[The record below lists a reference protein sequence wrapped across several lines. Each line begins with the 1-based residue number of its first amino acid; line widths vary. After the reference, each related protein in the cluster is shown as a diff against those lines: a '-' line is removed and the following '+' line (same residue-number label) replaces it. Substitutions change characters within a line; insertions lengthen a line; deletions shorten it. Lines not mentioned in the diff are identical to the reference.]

1 MPGVWEPTRGT
12 IPCARLAPRSSE
24 RQSPPTVMTT
34 SASLFPAR
42 RATRSIT
49 AVAAGLPHPYGDRRR
64 LFKRSGQHTHH
75 KRRRGS
81 TLPFQEGRGDTS
93 ATRAHSR
100 ADQRQLPRVSLNT
113 LETRGGHLY
122 KHKFDGSQTEWGGL
136 SVARP
141 IRSHQS
147 VRLDPAHPNKYKFA
161 WSASAD
167 QVKHRKVSG
176 IKSEKKHPV
185 ELLNLDSTA
194 DDGPPHQLI
203 VSSTA
208 LSNTSSKLLLH
219 PSKLARTLRAL
230 SAQSSQ
236 LMVGLPSWEVT
247 T

>member
-1 MPGVWEPTRGT
+1 MATGGGFSNGPVNTPITSVAAALRFPSKRAAATPLPQEHT
-12 IPCARLAPRSSE
+12 LAP
-24 RQSPPTVMTT
+24 T
-34 SASLFPAR
+34 S
-42 RATRSIT
+42 
-49 AVAAGLPHPYGDRRR
+49 
-64 LFKRSGQHTHH
+64 
-75 KRRRGS
+75 
-81 TLPFQEGRGDTS
+81 
-93 ATRAHSR
+93 
-100 ADQRQLPRVSLNT
+100 
-113 LETRGGHLY
+113 GGHLY
-122 KHKFDGSQTEWGGL
+122 KHKFDKSQTEWGGGL

-141 IRSHQS
+141 IQSHQS

-176 IKSEKKHPV
+176 MKTEKKHPV

-194 DDGPPHQLI
+194 DDGPPHPLI

-208 LSNTSSKLLLH
+208 LSKTSSTDQVMSRRSELV
-219 PSKLARTLRAL
+219 RTLRAL